1 MKTVPFRLAVAAL
14 AVGAVLAI
22 MAACDID
29 GDTYGF
35 RLVNDT
41 QEPLEYRFCSRDCE
55 TFSRN
60 VFVEPGDSDVQYAI
74 VGSPVWWQVRNE
86 EEEVLGCL
94 KFDHDRSSK
103 ALLRYVS
110 KDLVPCP

>member
-1 MKTVPFRLAVAAL
+1 MKTPLRLAALAL
-14 AVGAVLAI
+14 AVGLALAF

-29 GDTYGF
+29 GDTYAF

-60 VFVEPGDSDVQYAI
+60 VLVEPGDSKVQTAI
-74 VGSPVWWQVRNE
+74 VGSPVWWQVRDE
-86 EEEVLGCL
+86 EGEVLGCL
-94 KFDHDRSSK
+94 KFDYDRSSK